1 MRKCPYCLQEN
12 TEEAK
17 LCKHCGKDMLRACP
31 SCSAQI
37 VATAKV
43 CRFCSARLDTAPA
56 PDPLRDLP
64 CGDRREI
71 LLLVVLSVI
80 TCGFYLL
87 VLQYRIGREI
97 NAHLGKNRINP
108 GLDVL
113 LTFLTCGFWVFYM
126 MYRYPTQLEE
136 MLREEGEAPPDLVLP
151 CLFFTFMG
159 LHVVSLLILQG
170 ELNRHWEKHLAAQA

>member
-12 TEEAK
+12 PEEARV
-17 LCKHCGKDMLRACP
+17 CKHCGKTVLRACP

-43 CRFCSARLDTAPA
+43 CRFCSASLEAPPAPA
-56 PDPLRDLP
+56 LRPDAP

-71 LLLVVLSVI
+71 VMLVVLSVV
-80 TCGFYLL
+80 TCGLYLL
-87 VLQYRIGREI
+87 VLQYKIGREI
-97 NAHLGKNRINP
+97 NAHLGEDRIHP
-108 GLDVL
+108 GLDIL
-113 LTFLTCGFWVFYM
+113 LTFLTCGLWVFYM
-126 MYRYPTQLEE
+126 MYRYPTDLQE
-136 MLREEGEAPPDLVLP
+136 MLREEGEPAKDLVLP

-170 ELNRHWEKHLAAQA
+170 ELNRHWEKHLAAPA